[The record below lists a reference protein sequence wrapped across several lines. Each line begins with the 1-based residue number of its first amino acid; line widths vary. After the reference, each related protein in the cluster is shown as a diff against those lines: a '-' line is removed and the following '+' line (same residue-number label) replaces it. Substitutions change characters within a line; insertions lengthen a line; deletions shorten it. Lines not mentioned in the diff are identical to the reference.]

1 MATDPSLRSA
11 CLTNAVRLVRSR
23 IESDGAYIA
32 GHETRTRQFLIDPVL
47 TALGWTVLDPALVI
61 LEAPAQ
67 GGRADYSL
75 HERQY
80 SVLVVEAKR
89 LGSSLLGEPV
99 DQATTYG
106 HWLGSEFVVVTD
118 GDYWHMYGI
127 RGSVYSGASSL
138 MHVHISG
145 VNDDIATAQLS
156 MVARDNLIG

>member
-11 CLTNAVRLVRSR
+11 CLTDALRLVRSR

-80 SVLVVEAKR
+80 SVLVVDAKR

-106 HWLGSEFVVVTD
+106 HWARFRVCRCYRRRLLAHVRDQGVSLFGCFFVD
-118 GDYWHMYGI
+118 ACSYQ
-127 RGSVYSGASSL
+127 RCE
-138 MHVHISG
+138 
-145 VNDDIATAQLS
+145 
-156 MVARDNLIG
+156 R

>member
-1 MATDPSLRSA
+1 MIDRSPSLA
-11 CLTNAVRLVRSR
+11 PLIDAVRLVRSR

-61 LEAPAQ
+61 LEAEAH

-75 HERQY
+75 LARQY
-80 SVLVVEAKR
+80 AVLVVEAKR
-89 LGSSLLGEPV
+89 LGSSLSDRAV
-99 DQATTYG
+99 DQATEYG
-106 HWLGSEFVVVTD
+106 RWLGSESVVVTD

-138 MHVHISG
+138 MHVHISS
-145 VNDDIATAQLS
+145 VNDEVATAQLAR
-156 MVARDNLIG
+156 VARDSLVG